1 MGYCTRK
8 KAGESA
14 GLFCFSLSLWMGY
27 HDQYGLCCQQCGRLE
42 RRRRLGQG
50 RPAKK
55 YSQAGR
61 VHDVIRLIEARHG
74 IAIEELAEET
84 GVNRRT
90 VHRDLCA
97 IHEAG
102 YPLVSEWQD
111 GRKTYRFLTRFKD
124 VPPIN
129 FTLQELMTLHFLRS
143 QLDIFTGTPFHD
155 DVETIFGKIRSV
167 LPPRYAAHLER
178 IARVSLPLLQGRRD
192 YGKVA
197 GHLRLIRE
205 ALLYQ
210 YRITLAYRSG
220 GHGEQTL
227 YEVDPYTMI
236 YYKGGL
242 YLMGYAHNRRALR
255 TFAVERVDRVEVGRE
270 RFEMPPEFKP
280 EEQLQS
286 AFGIVDEEVMEV
298 GVRFSPAIAHTVR
311 ERLWHPSQK
320 VTEDPDGSL
329 LLSFTA
335 GGKMEILAWLLS
347 YGKHAEVLGPP
358 ELRDE
363 VQRIVAEMAGLY
375 RG

>member
-1 MGYCTRK
+1 MGK
-8 KAGESA
+8 
-14 GLFCFSLSLWMGY
+14 
-27 HDQYGLCCQQCGRLE
+27 
-42 RRRRLGQG
+42 G

-74 IAIEELAEET
+74 ITIDELAEET

-90 VHRDLCA
+90 IHRDLRA

-102 YPLVSEWQD
+102 YPLVSEWHE
-111 GRKTYRFLTRFKD
+111 GGKVYRFLTRFKD

-129 FTLQELMTLHFLRS
+129 FTLQELMTLYFLRS
-143 QLDIFTGTPFHD
+143 QMDILTGTPFHD
-155 DVETIFGKIRSV
+155 DLETIFGKVRSV

-197 GHLRLIRE
+197 EPLRLLRE
-205 ALLYQ
+205 ALIYQ
-210 YRITLAYRSG
+210 YRVTITYHSRG
-220 GHGEQTL
+220 QGEQAT

-255 TFAVERVDRVEVGRE
+255 TFAVERIGRVEMGKE
-270 RFEMPPEFKP
+270 RFEIPADFRP
-280 EEQLQS
+280 EEELRD

-298 GVRFSPAIAHTVR
+298 VVRFSPAVAHTVR
-311 ERLWHPSQK
+311 ERLWHPSQR
-320 VTEDPDGSL
+320 VAEEGDGSVVV
-329 LLSFTA
+329 SFEA
-335 GGKMEILAWLLS
+335 GGRLEIVSWLLS
-347 YGKHAEVLGPP
+347 YGRHAEVLAPP
-358 ELRDE
+358 ELRGE
-363 VQRIVAEMAGLY
+363 MQRITTEMAGLY
-375 RG
+375 GG

>member
-1 MGYCTRK
+1 LRK
-8 KAGESA
+8 
-14 GLFCFSLSLWMGY
+14 
-27 HDQYGLCCQQCGRLE
+27 
-42 RRRRLGQG
+42 G

-74 IAIEELAEET
+74 ITVGELAEET
-84 GVNRRT
+84 GVDRRT
-90 VHRDLCA
+90 IHRDLSA

-102 YPLVSEWQD
+102 YPLVSEWQE
-111 GRKTYRFLTRFKD
+111 GEKVYRFLTRFKD

-143 QLDIFTGTPFHD
+143 QLDILSGTPFQD
-155 DVETIFGKIRSV
+155 DLDTIFGKVRSV

-192 YGKVA
+192 YSRVA
-197 GHLRLIRE
+197 EPLRLIRE

-210 YRITLAYRSG
+210 YRVTLTYHSG
-220 GHGEQTL
+220 GHAEPAAYQ
-227 YEVDPYTMI
+227 VDPYTML

-255 TFAVERVDRVEVGRE
+255 TFAVERIERVEMGKE
-270 RFEMPPEFKP
+270 RFEIPADFAP
-280 EEQLQS
+280 EEHLQR
-286 AFGIVDEEVMEV
+286 AFGIVDEEAMEV
-298 GVRFSPAIAHTVR
+298 RVRFSPAVAHTIR
-311 ERLWHPSQK
+311 ERVWHPSQTI
-320 VTEDPDGSL
+320 VDEADGGV

-335 GGKMEILAWLLS
+335 GGTMEIVSWLLS
-347 YGKHAEVLGPP
+347 YGRHVEVLSPP
-358 ELRDE
+358 GLRKE

-375 RG
+375 GAQPGD